1 MSLLSQTHAAFQA
14 SDMSVVKEE
23 RFVFK
28 TEWYDKQAALIREYL
43 LTYYPKDCTAE
54 MVSYFWKIVFS
65 PAIQMFS
72 TTSKIEE
79 CS

>member
-1 MSLLSQTHAAFQA
+1 MSILSQTHQAFQGA
-14 SDMSVVKEE
+14 DMSVVKEE

-54 MVSYFWKIVFS
+54 MVSNYRTPIFCFLTGYSNV
-65 PAIQMFS
+65 
-72 TTSKIEE
+72 
-79 CS
+79 

>member
-1 MSLLSQTHAAFQA
+1 MSNLSQTHAAFQA

-43 LTYYPKDCTAE
+43 LTYYPKDMTAE
-54 MVSYFWKIVFS
+54 MVSILFNSDFS
-65 PAIQMFS
+65 HRLF
-72 TTSKIEE
+72 K
-79 CS
+79 CLV

>member
-1 MSLLSQTHAAFQA
+1 MSDFAMHQSQTHAAFKA

-54 MVSYFWKIVFS
+54 MVSRILISQRFS
-65 PAIQMFS
+65 HSFVN
-72 TTSKIEE
+72 TV
-79 CS
+79 

>member
-54 MVSYFWKIVFS
+54 MVSYFSTPLLFS
-65 PAIQMFS
+65 HQLF
-72 TTSKIEE
+72 K
-79 CS
+79 CLV